1 MTSATLDPQPLQL
14 GLLMSRGMHQAP
26 PLALMDYVGPA
37 VAAVAFVCIMSLVR
51 EPTRR
56 TLNALIV
63 AGSSGVYLNGGFGIW
78 ELVFPLIAMPVAYR
92 GLSSHRSIGAA
103 WLLHAARDL
112 PHHFWGNPILPFVPT
127 ASFGCFVF
135 DTLIAVWFLAGAP
148 ALVGPFRARAEA
160 LRPASS

>member
-103 WLLHAARDL
+103 WLLHAAWDL
-112 PHHFWGNPILPFVPT
+112 PHHFWGNPIWPFMPT